1 MVDISLNTRINI
13 DRPMSTHDAVNP
25 SPINITNRVPSTK
38 SRRGRPLQ
46 TDSTDDAVRRTVT
59 LTRSKSLLRAALRVW
74 ELKQRIGD

>member
-1 MVDISLNTRINI
+1 
-13 DRPMSTHDAVNP
+13 MSMHNVVHP
-25 SPINITNRVPSTK
+25 SPINITKRVSSAK

-46 TDSTDDAVRRTVT
+46 TDSADDAVRRTVT